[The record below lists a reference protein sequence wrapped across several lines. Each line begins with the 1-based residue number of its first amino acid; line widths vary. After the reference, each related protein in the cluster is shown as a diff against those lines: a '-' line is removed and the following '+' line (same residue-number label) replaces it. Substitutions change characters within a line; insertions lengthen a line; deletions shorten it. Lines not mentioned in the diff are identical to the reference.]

1 MISPEVYIEEQ
12 KNKSYEELLAERD
25 RLISDIKQFEGGEK
39 NEQVTEPSPD
49 VVYQCNLKYLAKICE
64 LIAEKYNE
72 RKMGI

>member
-12 KNKSYEELLAERD
+12 KNKSYEELLVERD
-25 RLISDIKQFEGGEK
+25 RLISDIKQFEGDEK
-39 NEQVTEPSPD
+39 NEQVIEPSPD